1 MLNILGVDVGGT
13 FVRMGTLK
21 DGKVEN
27 LVKRSS
33 AEIFSAPGGA
43 AAGLAN
49 ALKEYAGDTQFAAVG
64 VGIPGTVSRDGER
77 VLNVP
82 NIPGLNDTPL
92 RDALTDALNCPVF
105 VENDITMLTTGDSI
119 RLGLERGVVFGC
131 YIGTGLGGAVLV
143 DGKLLPESYG
153 ANAVSRGSNSK
164 RFISTGNNSWETKKI
179 TVSIGEET
187 GIDTAEPIAV
197 NIHHPYEKHLGI
209 FRVGNEVE
217 IELMPFRATL
227 VEIAAV
233 SEAEPMLKDCE
244 YEIIREDKD
253 GNPVEVRH
261 LTAETKEKAPVFIG
275 SLDNSERNPAD
286 GEFLYETAMYAI
298 GNDSLES
305 RSLRRSGETQI
316 PQVKA
321 ALFLRPY
328 C

>member
-13 FVRMGTLK
+13 FVRMGTLR

-43 AAGLAN
+43 AAGLAR

-92 RDALTDALNCPVF
+92 RDALTDALSAPVF

-143 DGKLLPESYG
+143 DGKLLRGRSALCEPGHVPIYG
-153 ANAVSRGSNSK
+153 LDRPCGCGK
-164 RFISTGNNSWETKKI
+164 TGC
-179 TVSIGEET
+179 
-187 GIDTAEPIAV
+187 AEAYV
-197 NIHHPYEKHLGI
+197 AGRSLERLLAEKHPEGNIAEI
-209 FRVGNEVE
+209 FD
-217 IELMPFRATL
+217 LM
-227 VEIAAV
+227 
-233 SEAEPMLKDCE
+233 SEAELSE
-244 YEIIREDKD
+244 YVDILAHLLAAAMQLLDPDAVIMGGGVCAMSGFPRELLLERLAQLCMK
-253 GNPVEVRH
+253 PVPAST
-261 LTAETKEKAPVFIG
+261 LNLLYPVASDVSGVYGAAVFARN
-275 SLDNSERNPAD
+275 SL
-286 GEFLYETAMYAI
+286 I
-298 GNDSLES
+298 
-305 RSLRRSGETQI
+305 
-316 PQVKA
+316 
-321 ALFLRPY
+321 
-328 C
+328 